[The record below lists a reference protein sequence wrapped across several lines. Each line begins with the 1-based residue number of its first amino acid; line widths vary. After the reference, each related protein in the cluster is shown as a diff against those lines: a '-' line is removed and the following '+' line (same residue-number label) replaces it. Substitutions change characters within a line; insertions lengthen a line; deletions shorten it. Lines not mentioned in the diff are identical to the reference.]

1 MTLWD
6 NMIDFPDI
14 SILEDESTVAAFPFL
29 IFEQPCELAFN
40 RGVLF
45 EPLTPI
51 EKLSV
56 VRACSTSYLC
66 MVGDGGLAVISEFNP
81 LKSHEDPVA
90 LLFCPPVV
98 PRKPFPPS
106 SGMFV
111 SGPLGQLDVHA
122 VIAPGE
128 GFLRRNRSI
137 VVSPSTDDRIEYL
150 NHLLL

>member
-1 MTLWD
+1 ML
-6 NMIDFPDI
+6 
-14 SILEDESTVAAFPFL
+14 LES
-29 IFEQPCELAFN
+29 
-40 RGVLF
+40 
-45 EPLTPI
+45 LTPI

-56 VRACSTSYLC
+56 VGTCSTSYFRV
-66 MVGDGGLAVISEFNP
+66 VGDGCLAVISEFNP

-90 LLFCPPVV
+90 LRFCPPVV

-106 SGMFV
+106 GGMLV
-111 SGPLGQLDVHA
+111 SGPLSQLDVHR

-137 VVSPSTDDRIEYL
+137 VVGPSTDDGIEYL